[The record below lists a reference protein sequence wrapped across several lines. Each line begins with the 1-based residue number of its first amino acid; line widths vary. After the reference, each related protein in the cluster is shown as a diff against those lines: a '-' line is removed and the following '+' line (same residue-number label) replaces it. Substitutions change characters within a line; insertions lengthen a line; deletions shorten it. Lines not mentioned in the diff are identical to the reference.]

1 MIGSWDRIDDWPDH
15 ITFNEDLTGVHDMI
29 VELCPFTYIVTDGVL
44 YLTYEDGTEAE
55 YGVSVNG
62 NDMVL
67 IDTVFDEEQPFVRAG
82 TD

>member
-1 MIGSWDRIDDWPDH
+1 
-15 ITFNEDLTGVHDMI
+15 MI
-29 VELCPFTYIVTDGVL
+29 VELCPFTYIVTDGAP

>member
-1 MIGSWDRIDDWPDH
+1 
-15 ITFNEDLTGVHDMI
+15 MI
-29 VELCPFTYIVTDGVL
+29 VELCPFTYIVTDGAL

-62 NDMVL
+62 
-67 IDTVFDEEQPFVRAG
+67 IDQYHIVIVFDEEQPFVRAG

>member
-1 MIGSWDRIDDWPDH
+1 
-15 ITFNEDLTGVHDMI
+15 MI
-29 VELCPFTYIVTDGVL
+29 VELCPFTYIVTDGAL

-55 YGVSVNG
+55 DGVSVNG
-62 NDMVL
+62 HDMVL